1 MKLEK
6 KALGI
11 SLYLF
16 IASFFSERL
25 WFNSDHLNLHNS
37 IYIITKVMLLFTLI
51 ILGQVLYKGIIMV
64 LQKDEKK
71 GCRSA
76 VGGDGLILSAIFV
89 SSALIKGKKKIKE
102 EKHEN

>member
-64 LQKDEKK
+64 LQKDEN
-71 GCRSA
+71 
-76 VGGDGLILSAIFV
+76 AIFFCKIFFV
-89 SSALIKGKKKIKE
+89 YFILLIAVPIIDLAWNLALG
-102 EKHEN
+102 